1 MTEAQLYRLGHCRR
15 SDKDA
20 EQNECDRFS
29 VHAILPFRLRWND
42 APFHA
47 SKKISQPAGLASN
60 SPGAA
65 ISGEIYSSGRRTR
78 KGRLANFPHAGT
90 QYRSRYVTWEGTVS
104 ANTAFIVAA
113 ASGIASFYLAAYVL
127 ARIPRDIREF
137 KQLGDETRRA
147 VRNSSML
154 KAKKRQVANLPS

>member
-1 MTEAQLYRLGHCRR
+1 
-15 SDKDA
+15 
-20 EQNECDRFS
+20 
-29 VHAILPFRLRWND
+29 
-42 APFHA
+42 
-47 SKKISQPAGLASN
+47 
-60 SPGAA
+60 
-65 ISGEIYSSGRRTR
+65 
-78 KGRLANFPHAGT
+78 
-90 QYRSRYVTWEGTVS
+90 VS

-154 KAKKRQVANLPS
+154 KAKKRQVENLPL